1 MSCRHGSSV
10 HGIVDLVAVEIS
22 GDVGQVVEFPVLV
35 FPEFESKKRF
45 INLNGKL
52 FDVETNFYGNG
63 LHVFRQCT
71 KPGWT
76 SQEMV
81 VYFFLNKKKEEK
93 RIHLLLHRHLPSWMN
108 FSFVH
113 HNWWEPYMA

>member
-1 MSCRHGSSV
+1 M
-10 HGIVDLVAVEIS
+10 EIR

-81 VYFFLNKKKEEK
+81 VYFFLNKKKRKEDYF
-93 RIHLLLHRHLPSWMN
+93 IVAQAPSKLDE
-108 FSFVH
+108 FLFCSS
-113 HNWWEPYMA
+113 

>member
-1 MSCRHGSSV
+1 M
-10 HGIVDLVAVEIS
+10 EIS
-22 GDVGQVVEFPVLV
+22 GDLGQVVEFPVLV
-35 FPEFESKKRF
+35 FPELESKKRF

-81 VYFFLNKKKEEK
+81 VYFFLNKKKRRKEDSF
-93 RIHLLLHRHLPSWMN
+93 IVAQAPSKLDE
-108 FSFVH
+108 FLFCSS
-113 HNWWEPYMA
+113 